1 MKNKTKPVD
10 QYVYHEIDDQVK
22 IEAFLEKTAP
32 LIGQIVYRF
41 NTLEECL
48 NLEICQWLNTRT
60 DTFGLIVLH
69 KLNFSSKVDLLKRFC
84 ITYENDCSVKLPTL
98 NKLVSNLYEAGR
110 LRNAVIHAEWEN
122 TDFEGYTHV
131 NIKFNRDS
139 FKQEYIQFTEDSLK
153 SIIKLINDTLSLF
166 DLANNEK
173 NNR

>member
-1 MKNKTKPVD
+1 MKSKTKPVD
-10 QYVYHEIDDQVK
+10 QYVYHEIDNYEL
-22 IEAFLEKTAP
+22 IEKFLEKTAP

-48 NLEICQWLNTRT
+48 NLEICQWLNNRT

-69 KLNFSSKVDLLKRFC
+69 KLNFSSKVELLKRFC
-84 ITYENDCSVKLPTL
+84 ITYENDCNIKLPTFK
-98 NKLVSNLYEAGR
+98 KLIENLHKAGR
-110 LRNAVIHAEWEN
+110 LRNAVVHAEWEN

-131 NIKFNRDS
+131 NIKFNRDG

-153 SIIKLINDTLSLF
+153 LIIKHINDTLKLF
-166 DLANNEK
+166 DLVDDEK